1 MQADRILSG
10 AVTATSAQVK
20 AVLRATTKPYKRLVK
35 FYNELVGMHRV
46 HVKSK
51 LSKQLKEVGKDA
63 KVLNSDSDNCEND
76 ADD

>member
-20 AVLRATTKPYKRLVK
+20 AALRATTKPYKRLMK

-63 KVLNSDSDNCEND
+63 KVLNSASENCEND

>member
-20 AVLRATTKPYKRLVK
+20 AVLRATTKPYKRLMK

-63 KVLNSDSDNCEND
+63 KLLNNDNENCEDD